1 MSLKQFAIAFDQGI
15 NALIGGMAD
24 TVYAYSV
31 KYNFHC

>member
-1 MSLKQFAIAFDQGI
+1 MSLRNVAIAIDQLLNTLTGSQP
-15 NALIGGMAD
+15 D